1 MTAPSIVMKGEKG
14 RFATSLSLGT
24 LIKKT
29 LSFSFNFSPFVQAQ
43 VVG

>member
-1 MTAPSIVMKGEKG
+1 MNCTLDCDEREK
-14 RFATSLSLGT
+14 GT